1 MTDLIIADTGSAL
14 AAGPFRFTATAMAV
28 AGEASFADWSR
39 CGAFLQRAA
48 AACRWWVGDW
58 INYGEANYGE
68 RYAQALDAT
77 GLDPDTLTF
86 VASVARRFPPGRRRA
101 GLSFRHHAEAATLP
115 PERADAVLADA
126 ESEGLSTRQVRER
139 VRAERAVARPDT
151 FDPRAAAGACLAA
164 LWRAWP
170 ADRRG
175 EFVPSLIAAAESYA
189 ARPEGRTA

>member
-1 MTDLIIADTGSAL
+1 MTDLVLAAPGAVASDAPFRLTDTAL
-14 AAGPFRFTATAMAV
+14 VAAGPVTFEQW
-28 AGEASFADWSR
+28 AGA
-39 CGAFLQRAA
+39 GPPLMRAA
-48 AACRWWVGDW
+48 AASRWWVGDW
-58 INYGEANYGE
+58 LNFGEQNYGE

-86 VASVARRFPPGRRRA
+86 VASVARRFAPERRRA

-126 ESEGLSTRQVRER
+126 EASGLSTRQVRER
-139 VRAERAVARPDT
+139 VRAERAVARADT
-151 FDPRAAAGACLAA
+151 FDPAAVAAACLAA

-175 EFVPSLIAAAESYA
+175 EFAAAVAAAAEDIAGRVPA
-189 ARPEGRTA
+189 AAG